1 MAPYDISFEP
11 LPLKYPAFG
20 HALWESN
27 ARKSDMPIQVGD
39 VGVIRRAKFY
49 RVFNALLPANDPSHV
64 LGVPE
69 YHGPLVPSLLDHIY
83 NGSLSLIIV
92 VRPGSAWKLTRAIIL
107 LSK

>member
-1 MAPYDISFEP
+1 MAHYDISCEQ

-39 VGVIRRAKFY
+39 VGVIRRARFY
-49 RVFNALLPANDPSHV
+49 RLVWANDPSHV

-92 VRPGSAWKLTRAIIL
+92 VRPGTAWKLTRAIIL
-107 LSK
+107 LRK